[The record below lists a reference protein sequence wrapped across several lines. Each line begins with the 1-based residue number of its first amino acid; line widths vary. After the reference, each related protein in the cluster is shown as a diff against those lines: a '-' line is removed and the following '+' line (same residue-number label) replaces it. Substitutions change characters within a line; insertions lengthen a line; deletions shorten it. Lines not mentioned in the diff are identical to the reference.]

1 MSVLSDMLKNVGDPA
16 ANESMLL
23 TILSEKKD
31 ATDLKVYRNPHSV
44 SDRKTAERYI
54 AKRNKKRAFSRLLSR
69 NAPGALTRPPM
80 HRLCIGLGGENVA
93 PYFRK

>member
-44 SDRKTAERYI
+44 SDRITAADRYI
-54 AKRNKKRAFSRLLSR
+54 YRKAQHNY
-69 NAPGALTRPPM
+69 
-80 HRLCIGLGGENVA
+80 GL
-93 PYFRK
+93 